1 MKNIIIDQKIFELYP
16 ETSIAIIK
24 LSGFVNS
31 HNLTE
36 TILRDAEKYVRSH
49 YNKPILEL
57 PEIKDWRDTY
67 KQLHIKKGTR
77 VSSEALIKRVLKGG
91 LLPSINPLV
100 DIYNSISLKYV
111 FPCGGE
117 DLKMTQG
124 DINLTFANG
133 LEEFKMIGSSINEPP
148 TAGEV
153 VYKDELGCL
162 CRCWNWR
169 EADRTKLTGQTTDAI
184 LVIESLNAS
193 RLNELNNAVSELKEL
208 CEIHLEATVSY
219 EILNKKTQSWRL
231 E

>member
-1 MKNIIIDQKIFELYP
+1 MKTITIDQKIFEMYP

-24 LSGFVNS
+24 LSDVVNS
-31 HNLTE
+31 HRHTE
-36 TILRDAEKYVRSH
+36 TILRDAEKYTLEH
-49 YNKPILEL
+49 HNKPILEL
-57 PEIKDWRDTY
+57 PEIKDWRTTY

-124 DINLTFANG
+124 NIELTFANG

-148 TAGEV
+148 TIGEV

-169 EADRTKLTGQTTDAI
+169 EADRTKLTEQTTDAI

-193 RLNELNNAVSELKEL
+193 RLNELKVAVLELKEL
-208 CEIHLEATVSY
+208 CETHLKAKVSF
-219 EILNKKTQSWRL
+219 EILNKQTPSWRL